1 MSYYYKKNKPAPS
14 VHVGPIPASW
24 FTKEPKM
31 PEAVDHSKTTNLGP
45 QLLNYLRNGTIAL
58 GNPNPNPNAGPRRV
72 PLPVIPEDEWDP
84 PSSDECDPPSNLGK
98 SDFLLTTPRYRFS

>member
-1 MSYYYKKNKPAPS
+1 MSYYYKKNKPVPS

-31 PEAVDHSKTTNLGP
+31 PEAVDHRKTTNLGP
-45 QLLNYLRNGTIAL
+45 QLLNYLHNGTIAL

-84 PSSDECDPPSNLGK
+84 PSSLGK
-98 SDFLLTTPRYRFS
+98 SPFLLTTPRHRFSYSVS